1 MRSGVCQGV
10 FTALVEGLGVKNVQF
25 EEILDLS
32 PDYLRAIA
40 FVLLTMKFTRLELCV
55 DSG

>member
-1 MRSGVCQGV
+1 MRSGDCQGV
-10 FTALVEGLGVKNVQF
+10 FTALVEDLGVKNVQF

-40 FVLLTMKFTRLELCV
+40 FVPLYHEVLSIGAEG
-55 DSG
+55 SG